1 MRAAAGAKR
10 NKEREATESGAR
22 THVGDRLG
30 AGGPAEGHRAEHEG
44 GLRRHGG
51 WRLVAAAVRSAG
63 VQTGDCLE
71 ASRWREE
78 RAVESCPC
86 CVPRCEKKSD
96 NLFAPECH
104 ARRRIRP
111 AQIWE
116 VTGKWAKQKVSLGA
130 PATGCQYA
138 RTPQNTTSLVQVA
151 ANATPIALALD
162 SCARAK
168 CSPKALTCSFRAH
181 WRTGTASFFEAVA
194 WGWAMPPMPPICDA
208 TNP

>member
-63 VQTGDCLE
+63 VQTGDC
-71 ASRWREE
+71 SG
-78 RAVESCPC
+78 
-86 CVPRCEKKSD
+86 PRDGEKSGVDLPLLCAGAEKKSD

-116 VTGKWAKQKVSLGA
+116 VTGKRAKQKVSLGA

-151 ANATPIALALD
+151 ANATPIAPALD
-162 SCARAK
+162 CCARAK

>member
-51 WRLVAAAVRSAG
+51 WRLVAAAVRSAAG
-63 VQTGDCLE
+63 CKPVTALGLE
-71 ASRWREE
+71 ME
-78 RAVESCPC
+78 RRAGSTCPC
-86 CVPRCEKKSD
+86 CVPKKKRQPFRS
-96 NLFAPECH
+96 ECH

-116 VTGKWAKQKVSLGA
+116 VTGKRAKQKVSLGA
-130 PATGCQYA
+130 PATGCQHA

-151 ANATPIALALD
+151 ANATPIAPALD
-162 SCARAK
+162 CCARAK

-181 WRTGTASFFEAVA
+181 WHTGTASFFEAVA